1 MKDILKH
8 NASHIVL
15 AFLLL
20 IALGMVVP
28 HWDNTARMQVPL
40 YTAPQMRGE
49 VIMQRMDKQ
58 ADAEVKTAS
67 EAYAH
72 MSDTELTHG
81 DAEAYK

>member
-1 MKDILKH
+1 MNTNRNTI
-8 NASHIVL
+8 ASHAL
-15 AFLLL
+15 AFLLV

-40 YTAPQMRGE
+40 YTAPQMHGE

-58 ADAEVKTAS
+58 ADNEVKTAS

-72 MSDTELTHG
+72 MSD
-81 DAEAYK
+81 AERMKGVVYEP